1 MEGRILAAA
10 GKVTGLAGLVVGSF
24 LLIFRG
30 ILATKILPNGGLEGA
45 QALALL
51 MFMMALTF
59 GMAGIGIVGWLVG
72 KSVRSNQRVTTSQLS
87 FLVVLI
93 IAVLGFSA
101 YAARTVSV
109 PADSPGTPSSE
120 NRLAEPLQP
129 MAKNAPQSSIA
140 GKTAVAGQATNSSK
154 FYVGTVTAGD
164 GTDATYTRNA
174 KEFLSNELGS
184 SRLEDPDNG
193 ERVDAVISNV
203 GADDL
208 PEPGGNFWRGHAKI
222 AATLHPPTPSG
233 QIELVPSSSSDRVLG
248 SDENDASL
256 KALADAASK
265 LVQKLKGYAD
275 NRFR

>member
-1 MEGRILAAA
+1 VNTAEKITLGTAIVVALSGALGLLFGTNIIPR
-10 GKVTGLAGLVVGSF
+10 LAGLHTHPPPVVSG
-24 LLIFRG
+24 
-30 ILATKILPNGGLEGA
+30 
-45 QALALL
+45 
-51 MFMMALTF
+51 
-59 GMAGIGIVGWLVG
+59 
-72 KSVRSNQRVTTSQLS
+72 
-87 FLVVLI
+87 
-93 IAVLGFSA
+93 
-101 YAARTVSV
+101 
-109 PADSPGTPSSE
+109 
-120 NRLAEPLQP
+120 
-129 MAKNAPQSSIA
+129 NAPQSSIA
-140 GKTAVAGQATNSSK
+140 GRTIVARQATKNSK
-154 FYVGTVTAGD
+154 FYIGTVTAGD

-184 SRLEDPDNG
+184 ARLEDPDNG

-233 QIELVPSSSSDRVLG
+233 QIELVPSSSDRVLG

-256 KALADAASK
+256 NALADAASK